1 MKDNV
6 RFDEMMKELQQEYL
20 DELPKKIS
28 AIRKHFADLNIE
40 VLSEDF
46 HKMKGTGRTY
56 GLPEVSVLGGL
67 IERLCQDQPQSVA
80 EVLPSVIGLL
90 EDIHQARARDKTTWP
105 LETDARFTKILK
117 IGNL

>member
-1 MKDNV
+1 MKDNA

-20 DELPKKIS
+20 NELPHKIS
-28 AIRKHFADLNIE
+28 AIRTHFADLNIE
-40 VLSEDF
+40 ILSEDF

-67 IERLCQDQPQSVA
+67 VERLCNDRPQAVP

-90 EDIHQARARDKTTWP
+90 EDIHQSRAENNTSWP
-105 LETDARFTKILK
+105 LESDARFTKILK